1 MWPLDTLT
9 RPLFA
14 GTGGMALG
22 HGFVEGFLKSWG
34 VILASEIGDKTFFI
48 AAILAMR
55 HPRQTVRTRGGGRRR
70 RREGGSGSNAW
81 RWPACGAPL
90 AFYPTSPCPA
100 APLLTAAG
108 VPGRHWSSGSHDRAV
123 RGTGLGGA

>member
-1 MWPLDTLT
+1 MAQPPATLT

-55 HPRQTVRTRGGGRRR
+55 HPRQTVRTRRGGGVSSGRRVAAASKPSNDLLVRQPWLAIRPCACPRCSAADCR
-70 RREGGSGSNAW
+70 RCSW
-81 RWPACGAPL
+81 APL
-90 AFYPTSPCPA
+90 ELWQP
-100 APLLTAAG
+100 
-108 VPGRHWSSGSHDRAV
+108 
-123 RGTGLGGA
+123 